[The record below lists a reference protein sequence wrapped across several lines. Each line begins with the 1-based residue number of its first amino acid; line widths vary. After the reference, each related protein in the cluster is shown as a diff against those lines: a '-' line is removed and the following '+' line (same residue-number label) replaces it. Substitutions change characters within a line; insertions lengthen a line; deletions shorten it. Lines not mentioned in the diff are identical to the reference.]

1 MHRSWRDYDSV
12 SNMRGPKHVLV
23 ILIVLTSSVRIAMQA
38 QTASAREPQFELT
51 SIKPSAPGTHGPNVY
66 NPTNTRFA
74 VTNVTAKYLIAY
86 AYDVSEFQII
96 GGPGWIGT
104 DEYDI
109 LAKPQGEAS
118 VERIKAMT
126 KGLLAER
133 LGLKLHRVSKEQSV
147 FALVV
152 AKGGPN
158 LQRSAAQGGPE
169 VRGNRGGRLTMRKV
183 TMEMMAAQLAAR
195 VLGRPVIDKTGIA
208 GEFDVNLEWTP
219 DEKSD
224 GGPSLFAALQEQ
236 LGLKL
241 ETQKS
246 SVEVFVID
254 RIEKPTAN

>member
-1 MHRSWRDYDSV
+1 MC
-12 SNMRGPKHVLV
+12 GPKHLLV
-23 ILIVLTSSVRIAMQA
+23 MSVTIASLAQVPMQA
-38 QTASAREPQFELT
+38 QIGSTNEPQFEVT
-51 SIKPSAPGTHGPNVY
+51 SIKPSAPGTHGPTLY

-74 VTNVTAKYLIAY
+74 VANVTPKYLIAY

-96 GGPGWIGT
+96 GGPSWIDA

-109 LAKPQGEAS
+109 VAKPQGEAS
-118 VERIKAMT
+118 GERIKAMT
-126 KGLLAER
+126 KSLLAER
-133 LGLKLHRVSKEQSV
+133 FSLKLHRESKEQSV

-219 DEKSD
+219 DEKPD

-241 ETQKS
+241 ETQKG

-254 RIEKPTAN
+254 HIEKPSAN